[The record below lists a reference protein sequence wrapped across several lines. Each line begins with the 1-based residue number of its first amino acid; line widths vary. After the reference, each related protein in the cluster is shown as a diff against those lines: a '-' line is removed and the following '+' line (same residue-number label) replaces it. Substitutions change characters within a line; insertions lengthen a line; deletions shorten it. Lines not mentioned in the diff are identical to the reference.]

1 MELKS
6 LETWVAQRMGYFCL
20 SGGILKGVSRLS
32 PLITCTARLWASRSC
47 EVNVGNRNTKTNS
60 FHERI
65 FWSIFKGF
73 EREARNWREIAVT
86 ENKQRAV
93 LFIAYQRESGI

>member
-1 MELKS
+1 MGLKS
-6 LETWVAQRMGYFCL
+6 LEIWVAQRMGYFCL

-32 PLITCTARLWASRSC
+32 SPIICTARLWASRSC

-60 FHERI
+60 FQKRI

-73 EREARNWREIAVT
+73 QREALNWRGIAVT

-93 LFIAYQRESGI
+93 LFIAYQRKSRI